1 MCLQGT
7 NNNSVIQRSV
17 SDAEETQSRVLLA
30 VTSDAETLLK
40 HLGTD
45 EYSGLSTEQ
54 AESCLKKY
62 GYNELAK
69 EAATPL
75 WKLVLEQFED
85 TLVKILLVAAFVSFL
100 LALFD
105 RDEGAHHSIHQF
117 VEPIVILVILILN
130 AIVGVWQESNAE
142 AALDALKRLQPDEAR
157 ALRNGEMLTI
167 PARFLVPGDIVE
179 LRVGDKVPADM
190 RLLSIVSSTLR
201 VDQAQLTGESESVEK
216 HTDPLPLNDDPTSDA
231 ASYVIQSKTNM
242 LFATTTVVN
251 GMGRAVVVATG
262 MDTEIGQIQQAVEKA
277 AEEDDSTPLQKKL
290 DEFGDMLSQVIMV
303 ICVVVWL
310 INYKNFFYPIH
321 GSVLQGCIYYFKIA
335 VALAVAAIPEGL
347 PTVITTCLALGTRK
361 MAQKNAIVRRLPS
374 VETLGCTSVICSDK
388 TGTLTTGEMSCV
400 ILEMPGSSETD
411 ITEHNVT
418 GITYSPCGTISP
430 SPRFLAVGPGSS
442 PQNGCPMSMVSKI
455 CSLCNTA
462 SIEYDVNLSQYKRVG
477 EPTEASLVVMV
488 EKIGLPDSASQKALV
503 ERRPVDAVETA
514 QAVISHWKK
523 QYTVFATLEFSRDRK
538 SMSVITKAL
547 QNSSAPNELLVKGSP
562 EGILSRCTH
571 VLLNNGKVVPLTKAG
586 RVALEKRMEGIA
598 SRSLRCLAL
607 AYKTLSGDL
616 ATYDGSRSHS
626 ARRSLTA
633 STSTFAS
640 IESELTF
647 VGLVGMLDPPREEV
661 APMIEVCKTAGIR
674 VIMITGD
681 NKKTA
686 ESIAVKVGILPEKF
700 DKNSSMTGAEF
711 FSLPEE
717 QQSQLLAATN
727 VTDGLVFSR
736 TEPKHKQQLV
746 KLLKSRGDVVAMTG
760 DGVNDAP
767 ALKQADIG
775 IAMGISGTEVAKEA
789 SDMVLA
795 DDNFATI
802 VSAVQEGRSI
812 YNNMQA
818 FIRYLIS
825 SNIGEVA
832 AIFLTATFGLPEGL
846 IPVQLLWV
854 NLVTDGPPATALGF
868 NPPDA
873 DIMKKLPRRASDNLI
888 NAWTFFRYMVVGTYV
903 GFACVGV
910 FAYWYMF
917 YQSSND
923 GHTLITWNQLT
934 NWADCHKWTDFKVND
949 FDGLDM
955 QTDPCNYF
963 TDGKVTASTLS
974 LSVLVTIEMLNA
986 LNALSEDGSL
996 LTMPP
1001 WTNPYLVLAM
1011 IVSIGLHLVI
1021 LNVESL
1027 AKTFQVT
1034 PLDWNEWL
1042 VVLGFSFP
1050 VILIDEVLKV
1060 IGRYISAKALADRL
1074 RKIDDAKKND

>member
-1 MCLQGT
+1 MCLQGSRT
-7 NNNSVIQRSV
+7 DAVANGSNSA
-17 SDAEETQSRVLLA
+17 AEETQSLVLLA

-45 EYSGLSTEQ
+45 EYSGLSTAQ
-54 AESCLKKY
+54 AESCLEKY

-69 EAATPL
+69 EDATPL

-85 TLVKILLVAAFVSFL
+85 TLVRILLAAAVVSFL
-100 LALFD
+100 LAFFE
-105 RDEGAHHSIHQF
+105 REEGEHSHYSIYQF

-157 ALRNGEMLTI
+157 ALRNGEMQTI

-190 RLLSIVSSTLR
+190 RLMTIFSSTLR

-216 HTDPLPLNDDPTSDA
+216 HTEPLPTEEPT
-231 ASYVIQSKTNM
+231 SYVIQNKTNM

-262 MDTEIGQIQQAVEKA
+262 METEIGHIQQAVEKA
-277 AEEDDSTPLQKKL
+277 AEDDDSTPLQKKL
-290 DEFGDMLSQVIMV
+290 DDFGDMLSKVIMV
-303 ICVVVWL
+303 ICILVWL
-310 INYKNFFYPIH
+310 INYKNFFDPIH
-321 GSVLQGCIYYFKIA
+321 GSVLKGCIYYFKIA

-400 ILEMPGSSETD
+400 KVELPGSQETEC
-411 ITEHNVT
+411 TELDVT
-418 GITYSPCGTISP
+418 GITYSPVGTVSP
-430 SPRFLAVGPGSS
+430 SPRFLAVGPAGA
-442 PQNGCPMSMVSKI
+442 PQNGCPISMLSKI
-455 CSLCNTA
+455 CSLCNAA
-462 SIEYDVNLSQYKRVG
+462 SIEYDGNVAQYKRVG
-477 EPTEASLVVMV
+477 EPTEASLKVLV
-488 EKIGLPDSASQKALV
+488 EKIGLPDGAAQKTLLD
-503 ERRPVDAVETA
+503 RRFVDPAETA
-514 QAVISHWKK
+514 QAVNNHWKN
-523 QYTVFATLEFSRDRK
+523 QYSVLATLEFSRDRK
-538 SMSVITKAL
+538 SMSVITKAIK
-547 QNSSAPNELLVKGSP
+547 NSSAANELLVKGSP
-562 EGILSRCTH
+562 EGILSRCTNI
-571 VLLNNGKVVPLTKAG
+571 LLASGKVVPLTKAG
-586 RVALEKRMEGIA
+586 RDALESRVEVIA
-598 SRSLRCLAL
+598 GQSLRCLAL
-607 AYKTLSGDL
+607 AYKTLSGEL
-616 ATYDGSRSHS
+616 GTYDGRKNHP
-626 ARRSLTA
+626 ARIFLTA
-633 STSTFAS
+633 PTSTFHH
-640 IESELTF
+640 IESELIF
-647 VGLVGMLDPPREEV
+647 VGMVGMLDPPRAEV
-661 APMIEVCKTAGIR
+661 APMIEICKTAGIR

-686 ESIAVKVGILPEKF
+686 ESIAVKVGILPKSF
-700 DKNSSMTGAEF
+700 NKQSSMTGMEF
-711 FSLPEE
+711 FNLPEE
-717 QQSQLLAATN
+717 RQASILEAAN
-727 VTDGLVFSR
+727 GTDGLVFSR

-888 NAWTFFRYMVVGTYV
+888 NRWTFFRYMVIGTYV

-923 GHTLITWNQLT
+923 GHTLITWHQLT
-934 NWADCHKWTDFKVND
+934 HWTECPNWTDFKVND

-955 QTDPCNYF
+955 QTDPCKYF

-1001 WTNPYLVLAM
+1001 WTNPYLLIAM
-1011 IVSIGLHLVI
+1011 VVSLGLHFVVLEVD
-1021 LNVESL
+1021 SL

-1060 IGRYISAKALADRL
+1060 IGRYISARALAARVQKTDA
-1074 RKIDDAKKND
+1074 AKKND